1 MRALPVA
8 EAERGP
14 KRPVVGYGPPS
25 APVASS
31 CYRAFDD
38 APLSH
43 KHWLTVLVSGMGFFT
58 DAYDLFII
66 GTVTVLLT
74 PIWHLSTNQVSL
86 LNSASLLASVAG
98 ALVFGKLMDHLGRV
112 SMYAAGVTILA
123 VGALLTAFSW
133 DFWSL
138 LGFRLVVGFGVGG
151 DYPASAVVSAEY
163 ANRAQRGRLVG
174 TVFAMQGFGLL
185 AGPAIASVLL
195 ASGAPTSVAWRLM
208 LGLGAVPATSVI
220 YLRLRIKESPRFS
233 LGVKGDVAALAETAQ
248 WFTGEVVNDK
258 VGALAMPSPG
268 PAAPSP
274 GPAAP
279 KTAKGRH
286 GGSRLAVLGERR
298 VLMRLVGAAGCW
310 FLMDIAFYGNSISNP
325 LLLKALQPRGS
336 LLSHTLLSGGIF
348 LFSAVPGYWTAVWL
362 LDKVGRRRI
371 QWQGFAVMALAFG
384 AIALLPGAT
393 KQVWEFLALFALSYF
408 FVEFGPNMTTFVYP
422 SEIFATNVRGSAT
435 GIAASAGKIGAF
447 VGALL
452 VPHMIKWV
460 GVTGVMGA
468 MALIS
473 LVGLLLTVA
482 VLPEPM
488 GRSLEDAS
496 GELDIT
502 GLDELGPVVKPLTV
516 PVTLG
521 DASEAV
527 PVAARHLV
535 PGICPQLE
543 GQQR

>member
-1 MRALPVA
+1 VP
-8 EAERGP
+8 
-14 KRPVVGYGPPS
+14 GYGPPS
-25 APVASS
+25 APVVSGA
-31 CYRAFDD
+31 YRAFDD

-112 SMYAAGVTILA
+112 SMYAAGVAILA
-123 VGALLTAFSW
+123 IGALLTAFSW

-138 LGFRLVVGFGVGG
+138 LGFRLIVGFGVGG

-220 YLRLRIKESPRFS
+220 YLRFRIKESPRFS
-233 LGVKGDVAALAETAQ
+233 LGVKGDVAALAETTE
-248 WFTGEVVNDK
+248 WFTGGAVNGSD
-258 VGALAMPSPG
+258 GALAMRAPG
-268 PAAPSP
+268 LPAP
-274 GPAAP
+274 GTTENRPRA
-279 KTAKGRH
+279 
-286 GGSRLAVLGERR
+286 SRLTGLKERG
-298 VLMRLVGAAGCW
+298 VLMRLIGAAGCW

-325 LLLKALQPRGS
+325 LLLKALQPKGS

-348 LFSAVPGYWTAVWL
+348 LFSAVPGYWLAVWL

-408 FVEFGPNMTTFVYP
+408 FIEFGPNMTTFVYP

-435 GIAASAGKIGAF
+435 GIAASAGKAGAF

-468 MALIS
+468 MAVIS

-488 GRSLEDAS
+488 GRSLEDVS
-496 GELDIT
+496 GELDMT
-502 GLDELGPVVKPLTV
+502 DLGKLGALAEPLTV
-516 PVTLG
+516 PIAW
-521 DASEAV
+521 DSASEAA
-527 PVAARHLV
+527 PVAGRHLV
-535 PGICPQLE
+535 PDIRPQLE